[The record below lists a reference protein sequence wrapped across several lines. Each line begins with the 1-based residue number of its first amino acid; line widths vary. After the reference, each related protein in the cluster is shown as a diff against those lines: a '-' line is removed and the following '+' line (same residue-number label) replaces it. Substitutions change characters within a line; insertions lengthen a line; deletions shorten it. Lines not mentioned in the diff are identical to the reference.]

1 MTDLDSGSAIPHVV
15 DSAALAALLVDP
27 GSRQYYSPFL
37 ARTRSVGEAAQELGC
52 GLDTLLYRVRTFLR
66 AGLLEVVGERRRA
79 GRAVRLYRTVH
90 DAYFIPHAVTPFA
103 TLEERLYAS
112 TEPHLR
118 AWARSTARRLQARG
132 VEGTRLYRDTYGQ
145 VWSEGAADEHS
156 VGGLN
161 PEQLNDP
168 ARPPAFDVTTTL
180 YLSTEE
186 ARAVQAALAELVV
199 AWRGKTFAG
208 TNTRYA
214 LSVFFSPDDT

>member
-1 MTDLDSGSAIPHVV
+1 MTDLDSGSAIPYVV
-15 DSAALAALLVDP
+15 HSAALAALLVDP
-27 GSRQYYSPFL
+27 GSRHYYSPFL

-52 GLDTLLYRVRTFLR
+52 GLDTLLYRVKTFLK

-118 AWARSTARRLQARG
+118 AWTRSTARRLQARG

-156 VGGLN
+156 VGGLD

-168 ARPPAFDVTTTL
+168 IRPPAFDVTTTL

-186 ARAVQAALAELVV
+186 ARAVQAALTELVV
-199 AWRGKTFAG
+199 AWREKTLEG

-214 LSVFFSPDDT
+214 LSVFFSPEDT